1 MSARN
6 SELGSV
12 RNQQGAAEPRRAG
25 IGTKP
30 SRPAQRG
37 QLDPS
42 GMSASLDDFESSV
55 LAHDRAIARAGVAVW
70 VGAEPTFTDRFAE
83 TREWLSEALGADK
96 EQRARALVAAL
107 RERHPGGVVL
117 RTIGRQYAGEPLPR
131 WSYGLYA
138 RRDGEPVWLGP
149 PDRLLSDDA
158 GPAQRETEQ
167 RGTEQ
172 RGTAKPKTAERA
184 EVERAENERAEIERA
199 EVERAD
205 LEQLRVAF
213 VRRARARGW
222 TAAPVELGR
231 DAVAAIAFRCDGS
244 EPETDPEREPR
255 LARASIHTSPIP
267 ATGLVDDLAASGTY
281 LVLLSLAPPVG
292 EPDGQP
298 CVELPAFPDVATF
311 LELLAV
317 LGAAA
322 LSAGAKSLALYGYP
336 PPVDRSVLHQ
346 TFTPD
351 PAVLEVNQAPAAD
364 LSTFLRWNRELF
376 GLAEAAKLAPIRL
389 QYTGLLT
396 DSGGGGQVT
405 IGGPTPAESPFFVVP
420 QLLPR
425 LVRYLL
431 RHPSLSYWFATQ
443 YVGGGSQSPRPDEGL
458 PQQLYELGIALE
470 QLGRAASPSPTLL
483 WETLRHFLADY
494 SGNPH
499 RSELNIEKLYNT
511 YLPGRGCLGLVE
523 FRALRMQATP
533 ERLTA
538 IAMLL
543 RALIVMLTRD
553 DVVAEPTTWGGVL
566 HDRFALPTFLRHD
579 LGEVF
584 ADLTRAGFGLG
595 SSVEALLLAADERA
609 VGALELEGCRLD
621 VEQACE
627 FWPLVGDV
635 VSQESGGSRI
645 VDASTSRLEVRLS
658 CLDGRSSLD
667 DDGGWQV
674 SANGYRVP
682 LVDAGTPAERTRLFG
697 VRFRTFVPMRGL
709 HPSVP
714 VLARLD
720 LHLCHRQRG
729 VAALVSIHGWRP
741 DGSAY
746 PGLPVDVADA
756 ARRRAERFVVQRVA
770 AQAVPR
776 SAEPPAAALSAFCLD
791 LRRC

>member
-1 MSARN
+1 
-6 SELGSV
+6 
-12 RNQQGAAEPRRAG
+12 
-25 IGTKP
+25 
-30 SRPAQRG
+30 
-37 QLDPS
+37 
-42 GMSASLDDFESSV
+42 MSASLDEFERTV
-55 LAHDRAIARAGVAVW
+55 IAHDRAIARAGVAVW

-107 RERHPGGVVL
+107 RERHPGAVVL
-117 RTIGRQYAGEPLPR
+117 RTIGRQYSGEPLAR

-149 PDRLLSDDA
+149 PDRLSNDGA
-158 GPAQRETEQ
+158 EHQPAAPQVIELE
-167 RGTEQ
+167 
-172 RGTAKPKTAERA
+172 PLRA
-184 EVERAENERAEIERA
+184 
-199 EVERAD
+199 
-205 LEQLRVAF
+205 AF

-222 TAAPVELGR
+222 TAAPVNLRREG
-231 DAVAAIAFRCDGS
+231 VAALVFRCDAS
-244 EPETDPEREPR
+244 APEADPEREPR
-255 LARASIHTSPIP
+255 LARVSVHTCPVPS
-267 ATGLVDDLAASGTY
+267 TGLVDELAAGGSY
-281 LVLLSLAPPVG
+281 LLMLRSEPPLG
-292 EPDGQP
+292 ERDGQLSGGQL
-298 CVELPAFPDVATF
+298 CVELPAFPDVSTF
-311 LELLAV
+311 LGVLGV

-322 LSAGAKSLALYGYP
+322 LEAGLASLGLYGYP
-336 PPVDRSVLHQ
+336 PPVDSSVLHQ

-364 LSTFLRWNRELF
+364 LITFLRWNRQLYS
-376 GLAEAAKLAPIRL
+376 LAEQANLAPLRL

-396 DSGGGGQVT
+396 DSGGGGQIT
-405 IGGPTPAESPFFVVP
+405 IGGPTPAESPFFVAP

-458 PQQLYELGIALE
+458 PQQLYELAIALE
-470 QLGRAASPSPTLL
+470 QLGRRESPSPTLL

-523 FRALRMQATP
+523 FRALRMPATA

-538 IAMLL
+538 IALLL
-543 RALIVMLTRD
+543 RALIVTLTRE
-553 DVVAEPTTWGGVL
+553 DVVPEPTAWGGVL
-566 HDRFALPTFLRHD
+566 QDRFALPTFLRGD
-579 LGEVF
+579 LREVF
-584 ADLTRAGFGLG
+584 ADLSRAGLGLG
-595 SSVEALLLAADERA
+595 ASVEALLLAADERL
-609 VGALELEGCRLD
+609 VGTLELEGCRLD

-658 CLDGRSSLD
+658 GPEIDR
-667 DDGGWQV
+667 DDGWHV
-674 SANGYRVP
+674 SANGYRLP
-682 LVDAGTPAERTRLFG
+682 LVEVGAAGERARLFG

-714 VLARLD
+714 ALARLE
-720 LHLCHRQRG
+720 LRLVHPQRG
-729 VAALVSIHGWRP
+729 LAARVGIHGWRP

-746 PGLPVDVADA
+746 PGLPIDADDA
-756 ARRRAERFVVQRVA
+756 ARRRAERFVAQRI
-770 AQAVPR
+770 AVHEAPP
-776 SAEPPAAALSAFCLD
+776 SLDPPPAALSPFCLD
-791 LRRC
+791 LRRAVHESG